1 MDDAVLLLVTRPQD
15 EGERTAVALRAR
27 GHDALLAPVLR
38 IELLSDADLGPGP
51 WSAVLM
57 TSGNAARAAAVHRRR
72 DALLGLPLYAVGRQT
87 ANAARAAGFAQVIS
101 ADGDAADLARLISSK
116 HSGGAMLYLAGS
128 DRARDL
134 PGELAVS
141 GLNVETIVVYRAIA
155 AADLPSNAR
164 AAMEQG
170 KLHGALHYS
179 QRTVR
184 IVLDCVKTAGLVTRF
199 LQMTHYCLSPRVA
212 EPLVAAGAADIR
224 VAKHPDEAALI
235 DLVG

>member
-1 MDDAVLLLVTRPQD
+1 MFLLVTRPQD
-15 EGERTAVALRAR
+15 EGERTAAALRAR

-38 IELLSDADLGPGP
+38 IELLSDVDLSPDR

-57 TSGNAARAAAVHRRR
+57 TSGNAARAVAVHRQH

-87 ANAARAAGFAQVIS
+87 ANAARAAGFVQVIS
-101 ADGDAADLARLISSK
+101 ADGDAADLARLISGK
-116 HSGGAMLYLAGS
+116 HGGGTMLYLAGN

-141 GLNVETIVVYRAIA
+141 GLKVETIVVYRAIA
-155 AADLPSNAR
+155 AAELPSNAR
-164 AAMEQG
+164 TAMEQG
-170 KLHGALHYS
+170 KLDGALHYS
-179 QRTVR
+179 QRTAR
-184 IVLDCVKTAGLVTRF
+184 IILDCVQTTDLATRF

-224 VAKHPDEAALI
+224 IAEHPNEAALFGLI
-235 DLVG
+235 G

>member
-1 MDDAVLLLVTRPQD
+1 
-15 EGERTAVALRAR
+15 
-27 GHDALLAPVLR
+27 
-38 IELLSDADLGPGP
+38 
-51 WSAVLM
+51 
-57 TSGNAARAAAVHRRR
+57 
-72 DALLGLPLYAVGRQT
+72 
-87 ANAARAAGFAQVIS
+87 
-101 ADGDAADLARLISSK
+101 
-116 HSGGAMLYLAGS
+116 
-128 DRARDL
+128 
-134 PGELAVS
+134 LAVS

-170 KLHGALHYS
+170 KLYGALHYS

-184 IVLDCVKTAGLVTRF
+184 IVLNCVKTAGLVTRF

-212 EPLVAAGAADIR
+212 EPLVAAGAADVR